1 MLRVN
6 IRRCLAIEFYL
17 DTIGLGTRDVDG
29 TALHPEI
36 LLTMQT
42 VFRGSGDVQCQVLH
56 LHILLTADGVSR
68 ITNNIYG
75 TLAF

>member
-6 IRRCLAIEFYL
+6 FRRRLAVELYL
-17 DTIGLGTRDVDG
+17 DAIGLGTRDVDG

-42 VFRGSGDVQCQVLH
+42 VFCGSGDVQRQVLH
-56 LHILLTADGVSR
+56 LHILLTTDGVGS